1 MKVAASLIALSMLAA
16 ACARPPA
23 PAQVPSPAARLAS
36 AEVARQ
42 VRRCYRSPRVPSV
55 GRRIVTR
62 LLVRY
67 GPDGI
72 LMGLPILVG
81 QQGVTPESRAY
92 AGKMTE
98 AAKLAVVRCNPIRL
112 PPAPGKRRALY
123 FHLTFSPQMRA

>member
-1 MKVAASLIALSMLAA
+1 MRTVACPLALSLLAA
-16 ACARPPA
+16 ACAAPPA
-23 PAQVPSPAARLAS
+23 PVQLRSPQAQLAS

-72 LMGLPILVG
+72 LMGPPVLVG
-81 QQGVTPESRAY
+81 QQGVTPESRPY
-92 AGKMTE
+92 AGRMTE
-98 AAKLAVVRCNPIRL
+98 AARLAIVRCSPIRL
-112 PPAPGKRRALY
+112 PPAPGKRRAVY
-123 FHLTFSPQMRA
+123 FYLTFSPQMRA